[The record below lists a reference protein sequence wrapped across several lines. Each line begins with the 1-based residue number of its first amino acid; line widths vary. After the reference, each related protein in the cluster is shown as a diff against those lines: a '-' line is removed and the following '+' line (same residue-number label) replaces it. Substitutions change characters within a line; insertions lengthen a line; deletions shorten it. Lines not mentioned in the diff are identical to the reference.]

1 MEKAQ
6 SINMFLCIKPC
17 GVMEGISCHLCCLIN
32 HVIISLTFSAASPS
46 LSVLLVME
54 LLFTL
59 ASFWGAALVSKPA
72 QWYILNNLVPGGL
85 DTVCNSPAETRGW
98 FLEVF
103 CQEADLERGSGI
115 AHSGGMWRWP
125 RTETPLS
132 GSYECLSALLS
143 QCLSKDLQQEIHRQ
157 RKDKKESCIKNECR
171 DRNMHLGTWLS
182 MIGFPCKLWVR
193 NYWDLQV

>member
-1 MEKAQ
+1 
-6 SINMFLCIKPC
+6 
-17 GVMEGISCHLCCLIN
+17 MEGISCHPCCLVN

-72 QWYILNNLVPGGL
+72 QWYILNNLALGGL
-85 DTVCNSPAETRGW
+85 NTVCNSPAETRGW

-115 AHSGGMWRWP
+115 AQSGGMLRWA
-125 RTETPLS
+125 RIESSLS
-132 GSYECLSALLS
+132 GSCEWVLSALSSLS
-143 QCLSKDLQQEIHRQ
+143 VLASTCSKKPTGRGWI
-157 RKDKKESCIKNECR
+157 RKRVVWKMSVETE
-171 DRNMHLGTWLS
+171 TW
-182 MIGFPCKLWVR
+182 IWVPG
-193 NYWDLQV
+193 WAW